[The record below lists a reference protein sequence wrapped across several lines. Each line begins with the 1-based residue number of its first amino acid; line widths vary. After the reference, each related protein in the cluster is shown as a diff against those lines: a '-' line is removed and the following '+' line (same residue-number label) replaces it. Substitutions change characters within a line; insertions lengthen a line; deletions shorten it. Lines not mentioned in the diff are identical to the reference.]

1 MARGSGV
8 VPLPDHCP
16 FKTGK
21 RSPLLGSRFHSQI
34 LESTVRDV
42 HETIEIVFTQQLR
55 GNARGNNRDSSLC
68 LSTVGSVAPSLLLK
82 KVWTRMTVVLGC
94 ISRRLDTSFSPKRLP
109 IIAPSRLCPPFQ
121 LPSPRRKKQEQKAL
135 ALFWKPV

>member
-82 KVWTRMTVVLGC
+82 KVGEGSLRCWGASQGDWT
-94 ISRRLDTSFSPKRLP
+94 
-109 IIAPSRLCPPFQ
+109 
-121 LPSPRRKKQEQKAL
+121 LPSLPRGCQSLLPPVFALPSSFPPPEEKNKNKKH
-135 ALFWKPV
+135 